1 MTNNIKNTQIEL
13 IEKKFNVASL
23 LLALLLTAAGV
34 FMFIYSRNIEGNMLS
49 SAMIFFGIVF
59 VAFALFF
66 FIAKLNSEVYTKTN
80 SPIVK
85 RELYFDTADFYNI
98 KNVIAP
104 TVNTP

>member
-85 RELYFDTADFYNI
+85 RELYFDTADFHNI
-98 KNVIAP
+98 KNIIA
-104 TVNTP
+104 